1 MTLYIIIG
9 VLLTLL
15 LIWSGSTKKQYLF
28 VISTILLVLFLD
40 QGLKFWVKTNMEYD
54 QSIPLLGLDWAY
66 LRFVENNG
74 MAFGIS
80 LGGDYGK
87 LALSLFRILAVIFLF
102 YFIIRLI
109 KLNLSMGFLASF
121 ALILAGALGNIIDS
135 AFYGIIF
142 SASNYHGGIATLFPV
157 EGGYSS
163 FLHGKVVDMFYFPMF
178 RGRYPEWLPFLGG
191 NPYLFFRPIFNIAD
205 SAITLGV
212 LSIILFYRRFFAAVD
227 EKSAQEDQSVQSAVE
242 KIPPASDSESQSS
255 ESQQPEE

>member
-1 MTLYIIIG
+1 
-9 VLLTLL
+9 V
-15 LIWSGSTKKQYLF
+15 SKKQYLF
-28 VISTILLVLFLD
+28 VVFLILLVLFLD

-102 YFIIRLI
+102 YFIIRLV

-121 ALILAGALGNIIDS
+121 SLILAGALGNIIDS

-142 SASNYHGGIATLFPV
+142 SASNYHGGLATLFPV

-163 FLHGKVVDMFYFPMF
+163 FLHGKVVDMFYLPMF
-178 RGRYPEWLPFLGG
+178 RGRYPEWMPLIGG
-191 NPYLFFRPIFNIAD
+191 NSYLFFRPIFNIAD

-212 LSIILFYRRFFAAVD
+212 LSIILFYRRFFAAID
-227 EKSAQEDQSVQSAVE
+227 ERSVEEKQVFQSAVDN
-242 KIPPASDSESQSS
+242 PNSTSDNESQNS
-255 ESQQPEE
+255 EPQQTEE